1 MAPRIPHVQLVVDTG
16 STHPTQS
23 DGDVVPLAHYI
34 TIASAIPGKAMAMSA
49 ASALHRHCST
59 E

>member
-34 TIASAIPGKAMAMSA
+34 AIASAIPGKAMAMSG
-49 ASALHRHCST
+49 R
-59 E
+59 